1 MYANRMVAETVPNLK
16 LNRIRLVYVI
26 WKKWFDSTNYFLFIL
41 VKNITLIELS
51 TFN

>member
-41 VKNITLIELS
+41 KNFKNFAPKYKLK
-51 TFN
+51 